1 MGVEMHVLCPVSFYG
16 ETFKSKYELQE
27 AIKTSQEGLDEAKAG
42 LYKLAYMTD
51 PSKFM
56 DKDYDGS
63 PEMWIDER
71 VKAIIHD
78 IGLAEVDL
86 YKYRLLLEYW
96 DNFHDKDGN
105 TITIP
110 KEMRDKKAIWEY
122 AFGEGD
128 WLDLVYPD
136 GKPVDEDDCQDC

>member
-1 MGVEMHVLCPVSFYG
+1 MHVLIPVSFYG
-16 ETFKSKYELQE
+16 ETFKTKYEVEDTIKE
-27 AIKTSQEGLDEAKAG
+27 AQEGLDEAKAG

-56 DKDYDGS
+56 DKEYDGS

-78 IGLAEVDL
+78 ISVAEVDL

-96 DNFHDKDGN
+96 DYFHTVDGKI
-105 TITIP
+105 ITIP

-128 WLDLVYPD
+128 WLDAVYPD
-136 GKPVDEDDCQDC
+136 GSDVAEEDY